1 MLEEIK
7 KISIFIVIAQMI
19 LNLCA
24 GKQYQ
29 KYIKLIISIMI
40 MVQFLLPV
48 LQLFRVTNEEEFW
61 SRVEKY
67 EREISRQVEE
77 VSREY
82 TELAE
87 EEIRNLTAEE
97 VKKQILETEAGKY
110 ISRLEYRMGRYHITL
125 CEKGEYTQE
134 EWKDYFAT
142 LLGEDK
148 KNVEVIFDAD
158 PS

>member
-7 KISIFIVIAQMI
+7 KISIFIVIAQMV

-29 KYIKLIISIMI
+29 KYVKLLISIMI

-48 LQLFRVTNEEEFW
+48 LQLFRITNEEEFW

-67 EREISRQVEE
+67 EQEISRQVEE

-82 TELAE
+82 TGLVE
-87 EEIRNLTAEE
+87 EELRNLSVEE
-97 VKKQILETEAGKY
+97 VKRQILETEAGKY
-110 ISRLEYRMGRYHITL
+110 INRLEYRMGRYRIIL
-125 CEKGEYTQE
+125 SEKGEYTQE

-142 LLGEDK
+142 LLGENE